1 MAVANGHNSIS
12 FPAIGTGHL
21 GFPKQEAAYIM
32 LEAVADFAQTAQTK
46 MDVYFVIFPSDRDT
60 FQVVFC
66 IFCQDFRILRNY
78 HCNRYISVICGG
90 GKHCCTSW
98 KLLTRFVW
106 QCCKCNSCHYCFVNF
121 FLNNIF
127 LITFSLKAFEGQM
140 KSLQHKISNSS
151 SRQGKTVKQCCS
163 IRTLK
168 NNTSAF
174 LFSF

>member
-1 MAVANGHNSIS
+1 MAVKNGHNSIS

-21 GFPKQEAAYIM
+21 RFPKQEAAYIM
-32 LEAVADFAQTAQTK
+32 LEAVAAFAQTVQTK

-66 IFCQDFRILRNY
+66 IFCQDFGILSN
-78 HCNRYISVICGG
+78 
-90 GKHCCTSW
+90 
-98 KLLTRFVW
+98 
-106 QCCKCNSCHYCFVNF
+106 NF
-121 FLNNIF
+121 FKIIYI

-151 SRQGKTVKQCCS
+151 FRQGKIVKQCCS